1 MLLEQQ
7 LEFIH
12 CIYLAFETL
21 IIYKYGCKLF
31 NYIDVNSFLREI
43 L

>member
-1 MLLEQQ
+1 MLLER

-21 IIYKYGCKLF
+21 IVYKYGCKLF
-31 NYIDVNSFLREI
+31 NYIDVNNFLREI